1 MKILKVILVIV
12 CISLP
17 VTVSSDNEVASRY
30 VTIKYVGEDCLK
42 RFNKSISL
50 GSLSY
55 LMANRR
61 SITVIDEIKNKVDV
75 VLERVETI
83 LEMFP
88 KEVHITIVL
97 LPSDE
102 EVQKIFRSKYG
113 KDVDF
118 ISFYSHRDKTI
129 YISVRDIRIGVLA
142 HEIAH
147 AIIDLYYAIPTP
159 VNVQEALAQYV
170 EAQLGD

>member
-1 MKILKVILVIV
+1 MKILKAILVILF
-12 CISLP
+12 IFLP
-17 VTVSSDNEVASRY
+17 VTVSSENEVKSRY
-30 VTIKYVGEDCLK
+30 ITIKYVGEDHLK

-55 LMANRR
+55 LMANRK

-75 VLERVETI
+75 VFERVETI

-88 KEVHITIVL
+88 KDLHITIVL

-118 ISFYSHRDKTI
+118 ISFYSPRDKTI

-142 HEIAH
+142 HEMAH
-147 AIIDLYYAIPTP
+147 AIIDLYYATP
-159 VNVQEALAQYV
+159 PPENEQEVLAQYV
-170 EAQLGD
+170 ETHLGD